1 MPPRSIFVAFALAMT
16 FGVVTTAR
24 ADTLAEIKKRGSF
37 IWGGDLEGGG
47 PFSWPDEKAPHGVA
61 GFEAEL
67 AELLA
72 AELSH
77 TLGASIEPQFFQGQ
91 WDTLPSIL
99 NTGRV
104 DMVMNGY
111 EWTPERAAVVDMTIP
126 YYVYE
131 LQLIVRDGSPITGW
145 ESLHHGGR
153 HQVGVLG
160 GSAPETYLR
169 QHFTA
174 AEVQP
179 VLYDGNVNAMSDTN
193 AGKLDATVQD
203 LPIATFYKKDF
214 ANLQFVDAPVE
225 PGRYV
230 ILVRKGDD
238 GLRTALDA
246 AIEALRERGAL
257 RQLYERYGMWNATQE
272 DPRMLQLPVVER
284 PAAEGSK
291 VASFF
296 AKHGVTLLQA
306 AGMTVFLSVTAMPLA
321 ILLGIMIAVVRLY
334 GPKVLAIPATIY
346 VEVIRG
352 TPLMLQL
359 FFIFFLLPSVG
370 LNISALPAAIMG
382 LAINYSAYEAEIY
395 RAGLQAVPVGQM
407 EAALTLGMS
416 RAMALRR
423 VVLPQAVRMVMP
435 PVTND
440 FIALFKDTSVCS
452 VITVVEL
459 SKRYNIAVMNNPRD
473 ILPLA
478 GITALLYLGM
488 SYPLSLLSTRME
500 RRLRR

>member
-1 MPPRSIFVAFALAMT
+1 MLAPALLAVALLAAPPST
-16 FGVVTTAR
+16 
-24 ADTLAEIKKRGSF
+24 DTLSVIKSRGYF

-47 PFSWPDEKAPHGVA
+47 PFMWPDEAAPRGLAGV
-61 GFEAEL
+61 EAEL

-72 AELSH
+72 QELSRA
-77 TLGASIEPQFFQGQ
+77 TGTPIVPRFFQGQ

-99 NTGRV
+99 GTGRI

-111 EWTPERAAVVDMTIP
+111 EWTPERAAVVDSTIP

-131 LQLIVRDGSPITGW
+131 LQLIVPEGSPITSW
-145 ESLHHGGR
+145 DQLHGSPR
-153 HQVGVLG
+153 KQIGVLG
-160 GSAPETYLR
+160 GSSSETYIR

-174 AEVQP
+174 SEVQP
-179 VLYDGNVNAMSDTN
+179 VLYDGNVNAMSDTA

-203 LPIATFYKKDF
+203 LPIATFYHKDF
-214 ANLQFVDAPVE
+214 PKLRFVDKPVE

-230 ILVRKGDD
+230 IIVRKGDD
-238 GLRTALDA
+238 ALREALDA
-246 AIEALRERGAL
+246 AITSLRNRGAL
-257 RQLYERYGMWNATQE
+257 RELFERYAMWNATQE
-272 DPRMLQLPVVER
+272 NPTLLQLPKLE
-284 PAAEGSK
+284 AASSD
-291 VASFF
+291 ASPF
-296 AKHGVTLLQA
+296 AAFVDKHGKLLLAA
-306 AGMTVFLSVTAMPLA
+306 AGTTILLSVTAMPLA
-321 ILLGIMIAVVRLY
+321 ILIGIFIAVTRLY
-334 GPKVLAIPATIY
+334 GPRALAIPATIY

-359 FFIFFLLPSVG
+359 FFIFFLLPAVG
-370 LNISALPAAIMG
+370 LNISALPAAILG

-395 RAGLQAVPVGQM
+395 RAGLQAVPPGQM

-416 RAMALRR
+416 KGLALRR
-423 VVLPQAVRMVMP
+423 IVLPQAARMVMP

-459 SKRYNIAVMNNPRD
+459 SKRYNIAVMNNPKD

-478 GITALLYLGM
+478 AVTALLYLGM

>member
-1 MPPRSIFVAFALAMT
+1 MLAPALLAVALL
-16 FGVVTTAR
+16 TAP
-24 ADTLAEIKKRGSF
+24 ASTDTLSVIKARGYF

-47 PFSWPDEKAPHGVA
+47 PFMWPDEAAPRGLAGV
-61 GFEAEL
+61 EAEL
-67 AELLA
+67 AEMLA
-72 AELSH
+72 QELSRA
-77 TLGASIEPQFFQGQ
+77 TGTTIVPRFFQGQ

-99 NTGRV
+99 GTGRI

-111 EWTPERAAVVDMTIP
+111 EWTPERVAVVDSTIP

-131 LQLIVRDGSPITGW
+131 LQLIVPEGSPIASW
-145 ESLHHGGR
+145 DQLHGGPR
-153 HQVGVLG
+153 KQIGVLG
-160 GSAPETYLR
+160 GSSSETYIR

-174 AEVQP
+174 SEVQP
-179 VLYDGNVNAMSDTN
+179 VLYDGNVNAMSDTA

-203 LPIATFYKKDF
+203 LPIATFYHKDF
-214 ANLQFVDAPVE
+214 PKLRFVDKPVE

-238 GLRTALDA
+238 GLREVLDA
-246 AIEALRERGAL
+246 AIVSLRQRGAL
-257 RQLYERYGMWNATQE
+257 RALYERYDMWNATQE
-272 DPRMLQLPVVER
+272 NPTLLQLPKLEATRADDSPVRAFV
-284 PAAEGSK
+284 
-291 VASFF
+291 
-296 AKHGVTLLQA
+296 AKHGKLLLAA
-306 AGMTVFLSVTAMPLA
+306 AGTTILLSVTAMPLA
-321 ILLGIMIAVVRLY
+321 IFIGMFIAVTRLY
-334 GPKVLAIPATIY
+334 GPRAFVIPATIY

-359 FFIFFLLPSVG
+359 FFIFFLLPAVG
-370 LNISALPAAIMG
+370 INISALPAAIIG
-382 LAINYSAYEAEIY
+382 LAVNYSAYEAEIY

-416 RAMALRR
+416 RGQALRR
-423 VVLPQAVRMVMP
+423 IVLPQAARMVMP

-459 SKRYNIAVMNNPRD
+459 SKRYNIAVMNNPKD

-478 GITALLYLGM
+478 AVTALLYLGM

-500 RRLRR
+500 HRLRR

>member
-1 MPPRSIFVAFALAMT
+1 MPSRSLLSAVLIAFWSLPAA
-16 FGVVTTAR
+16 
-24 ADTLAEIKKRGSF
+24 ADTLDDIKKRGKLV
-37 IWGGDLEGGG
+37 WAGDLEGGG
-47 PFSWPDEKAPHGVA
+47 PFVWPDDKAPRGLN

-67 AELLA
+67 ADLMCQ
-72 AELSH
+72 ELSRQ
-77 TLGASIEPQFFQGQ
+77 LGTTIEPEFAQGQ

-99 NTGRV
+99 RTGRV
-104 DMVMNGY
+104 DVVMNGY
-111 EWTPERAAVVDMTIP
+111 EWTAERAAVVDTTIP

-131 LQLIVRDGSPITGW
+131 LQLIVRDRSPITDW
-145 ESLHHGGR
+145 QSLHGDTR
-153 HQVGVLG
+153 KQVAVLG

-174 AEVQP
+174 AEIQP
-179 VLYDGNVNAMSDTN
+179 VLYDGNVNSMADTA
-193 AGKLDATVQD
+193 AGKVDATVQD

-214 ANLQFVDAPVE
+214 PNLKFAGAPVE

-230 ILVRKGDD
+230 VLVRKGDD
-238 GLRTALDA
+238 PLRTALND
-246 AIEALRERGAL
+246 AIETLRSRGAL
-257 RQLYERYGMWNATQE
+257 RLLYERYGMWNATQE
-272 DPRMLQLPVVER
+272 DPRMLQLPEVGTRV
-284 PAAEGSK
+284 AEGSRIS
-291 VASFF
+291 AFF

-306 AGMTVFLSVTAMPLA
+306 AGMTVFLSITAMPIA

-334 GPKVLAIPATIY
+334 GPKLLAFPATVY

-359 FFIFFLLPSVG
+359 FFIFFLLPAVG

-395 RAGLQAVPVGQM
+395 RAGLQAVPAGQM

-416 RAMALRR
+416 RGMALRR

-459 SKRYNIAVMNNPRD
+459 SKRYNIAVMNNPGD

-478 GITALLYLGM
+478 AVTALLYLGM

-500 RRLRR
+500 KRLRR

>member
-1 MPPRSIFVAFALAMT
+1 MAAMLAPAFLAVALFAAPPST
-16 FGVVTTAR
+16 
-24 ADTLAEIKKRGSF
+24 DTLSVIKARGYF

-47 PFSWPDEKAPHGVA
+47 PFMWPDETAARGLAGV
-61 GFEAEL
+61 EAEL
-67 AELLA
+67 AEMLA
-72 AELSH
+72 QELSRA
-77 TLGASIEPQFFQGQ
+77 TGTTIVPRFFQGQ
-91 WDTLPSIL
+91 WDTLPNIL
-99 NTGRV
+99 TTGRI
-104 DMVMNGY
+104 DLVMNGY
-111 EWTPERAAVVDMTIP
+111 EWTPERVSVVDSTIP

-131 LQLIVRDGSPITGW
+131 LQLITKEGSPLTTW
-145 ESLHHGGR
+145 DQLHGGPR
-153 HQVGVLG
+153 KQVGVLG
-160 GSAPETYLR
+160 GSSSETYLR
-169 QHFTA
+169 QHFTSS
-174 AEVQP
+174 EVQP
-179 VLYDGNVNAMSDTN
+179 VLYDGNVNAMSDTA

-203 LPIATFYKKDF
+203 LPIATFYRKDF
-214 ANLQFVDAPVE
+214 PALRFVDKPVE

-230 ILVRKGDD
+230 MLVRKGDD
-238 GLRTALDA
+238 TLREALDG
-246 AIEALRERGAL
+246 AIVSLRNRGAL
-257 RQLYERYGMWNATQE
+257 RTLYERYDMWNATQE
-272 DPRMLQLPVVER
+272 NPTLLQLPKLETSSTDESR
-284 PAAEGSK
+284 LAA
-291 VASFF
+291 F
-296 AKHGVTLLQA
+296 ADKHGKLLLMA
-306 AGMTVFLSVTAMPLA
+306 AGTTILLSVTAMPLA
-321 ILLGIMIAVVRLY
+321 IFIGILIAITRLY
-334 GPKVLAIPATIY
+334 GPKAFAIPATIY

-359 FFIFFLLPSVG
+359 FLIFFLLPSVG

-395 RAGLQAVPVGQM
+395 RAGLQAVPAGQM

-423 VVLPQAVRMVMP
+423 VVLPQAARMVMP

-478 GITALLYLGM
+478 AVTALLYLGM

>member
-1 MPPRSIFVAFALAMT
+1 MLAPALLAAALLAAPPST
-16 FGVVTTAR
+16 
-24 ADTLAEIKKRGSF
+24 DTLSVIKARGYF
-37 IWGGDLEGGG
+37 IWGGDQEGGG
-47 PFSWPDEKAPHGVA
+47 PFMWPDEAAPRGLAGV
-61 GFEAEL
+61 EAEL
-67 AELLA
+67 AELVA
-72 AELSH
+72 EELSRA
-77 TLGASIEPQFFQGQ
+77 TGTPIVPRFFQGQ

-99 NTGRV
+99 NTGRI
-104 DMVMNGY
+104 DLVMNGF
-111 EWTPERAAVVDMTIP
+111 EWTPDRVAVADSTIP

-131 LQLIVRDGSPITGW
+131 LQLIVPEGSPITSW
-145 ESLHHGGR
+145 DQLHGAPR
-153 HQVGVLG
+153 KQIGVLG
-160 GSAPETYLR
+160 GSSAETYIR
-169 QHFTA
+169 AHFTA
-174 AEVQP
+174 SEVQP
-179 VLYDGNVNAMSDTN
+179 VLYDGNVNAMSDTA

-203 LPIATFYKKDF
+203 LPIATFYHKDF
-214 ANLQFVDAPVE
+214 PRLRFVDKPVE

-230 ILVRKGDD
+230 MLVRKGDD
-238 GLRTALDA
+238 GLREALDA
-246 AIEALRERGAL
+246 AIISLRNRGAL
-257 RQLYERYGMWNATQE
+257 RLLYERYDMWNAAQE
-272 DPRMLQLPVVER
+272 NPTLLQLPKLET
-284 PAAEGSK
+284 
-291 VASFF
+291 ASSDASRFKAFF
-296 AKHGVTLLQA
+296 DKHGTLLLMA
-306 AGMTVFLSVTAMPLA
+306 AGTTVLLSVTAMPLA
-321 ILLGIMIAVVRLY
+321 IVIGILLAVTRLY
-334 GPKVLAIPATIY
+334 GPRILAVPATIY

-359 FFIFFLLPSVG
+359 FVIFFLLPSVG
-370 LNISALPAAIMG
+370 VNISAFPAAILG

-416 RAMALRR
+416 RGMALRR
-423 VVLPQAVRMVMP
+423 IVLPQAVRMVMP

-478 GITALLYLGM
+478 AVTALLYLGM